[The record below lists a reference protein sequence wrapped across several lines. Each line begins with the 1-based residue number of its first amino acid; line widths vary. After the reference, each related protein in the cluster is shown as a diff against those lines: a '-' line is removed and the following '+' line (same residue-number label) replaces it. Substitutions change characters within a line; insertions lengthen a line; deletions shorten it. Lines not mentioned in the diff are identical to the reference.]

1 MIISYKKYCVI
12 CMFDTVKSN
21 EVSDKCK
28 IGKVY
33 SLKRGLRVTWP
44 NLCFSECR
52 VHCGCFGIFGSFWS
66 ENF

>member
-1 MIISYKKYCVI
+1 VRRRQMSRNRKARWWS
-12 CMFDTVKSN
+12 D

-33 SLKRGLRVTWP
+33 SLKRGVRVTWS

-52 VHCGCFGIFGSFWS
+52 VHCGCFGIFGSFRS